1 MATTTATIT
10 LSSSDITDNALSIS
24 NTATLTTAGTDTGI
38 TEFTGIARVKTSTG
52 SNTLLL
58 DFGLTGGVAQDVTAD
73 KSAKV
78 YIKNV
83 NDRGDG
89 TKYVDI
95 LIKTRE
101 IGRLYGGDWM
111 FIPYS
116 GGTGEDIE
124 YTASDT
130 TETILEY
137 GVFYE
142 QNMATFH
149 HNITG
154 ELTQELLAAGDNA
167 NISSVSLTN
176 IHGSNACTV
185 EMYIEKKLTGKFY
198 LFKDVTLPI
207 GATLIYDDIKFNN
220 NAGQFGLFIK
230 LTKSASE
237 TPAVDVIIN

>member
-24 NTATLTTAGTDTGI
+24 NTSTLHTAGTDTGI

-78 YIKNV
+78 YIKNI

-101 IGRLYGGDWM
+101 IGRLYGGDFL

-130 TETILEY
+130 TETTLEY

-142 QNMATFH
+142 
-149 HNITG
+149 
-154 ELTQELLAAGDNA
+154 
-167 NISSVSLTN
+167 
-176 IHGSNACTV
+176 
-185 EMYIEKKLTGKFY
+185 
-198 LFKDVTLPI
+198 
-207 GATLIYDDIKFNN
+207 
-220 NAGQFGLFIK
+220 
-230 LTKSASE
+230 
-237 TPAVDVIIN
+237 